1 MPSANMSF
9 TSSFSILIPFVS
21 FPCQTAVARASD
33 TMLKKGGESGNPC
46 PIHDLTEDAFSFSP
60 LSMML
65 AVGLSYMA
73 SVMLRYVPAIDISP
87 KKTYR
92 WPRDV

>member
-1 MPSANMSF
+1 MPSANVSF
-9 TSSFSILIPFVS
+9 TFSFSILIPFVS

-60 LSMML
+60 HVSRVLVICGLFNFEVYSLSTH
-65 AVGLSYMA
+65 VIERSY
-73 SVMLRYVPAIDISP
+73 P
-87 KKTYR
+87 K
-92 WPRDV
+92 